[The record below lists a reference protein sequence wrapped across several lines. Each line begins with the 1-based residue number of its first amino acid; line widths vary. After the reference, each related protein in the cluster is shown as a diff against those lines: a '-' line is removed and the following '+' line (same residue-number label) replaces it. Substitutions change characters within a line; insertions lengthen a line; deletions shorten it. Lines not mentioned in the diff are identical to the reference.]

1 MWFYLAPLIRR
12 YHRWVAYA
20 TTVAILAPLLPFGYW
35 LLHRGAPHTIYSVPT
50 CEPILAPHPPF
61 PQIRSDLLGVKVRT
75 LEELFPN
82 FSQEIFYLGKNSR
95 PNQVGAEEIWL
106 GWGKEAKRFCAY
118 SSLPFYCCYDA
129 DKKLKL
135 CDLADAVFECSIK
148 ERELK
153 VCFVSSKEVQKTFF
167 LVEKK
172 GLIDG
177 DQLRVVKEE
186 VLRWKYLG
194 PDQIKEHFFKN
205 SNKIQP
211 RIFDPVHQRLYVLA
225 QNDLFYIKDGVV
237 KFVTKKETAKD
248 HVLCKLQTV
257 QDFGVQITLWDT
269 QGIQCETVHLP
280 LEKGERLGAKV
291 QTLIQS
297 SKPFGYQTIWL
308 KKPLRIAFCVGEWL
322 MEENGQWVRPQKE
335 RLDDALEGRLKA
347 NLIFFSSLK
356 KEKGKWLVEWDVFDS
371 LHVQKETIRVTLDSK
386 VPSTVLSGAKPAAKM
401 EQKEIKKDL
410 PPPMGGAVN
419 PMLDDFDDDDLE
431 DF

>member
-12 YHRWVAYA
+12 YHRWMAYA
-20 TTVAILAPLLPFGYW
+20 TTVTILAPIVPFSYW
-35 LLHRGAPHTIYSVPT
+35 LYQKSTSETPYSIPT
-50 CEPILAPHPPF
+50 CDPVIAPHPQF
-61 PQIRSDLLGVKVRT
+61 PELRSDWLGVKVRT

-82 FSQEIFYLGKNSR
+82 FSQEVFYLGKNTR
-95 PNQVGAEEIWL
+95 PDQAGAEEIWL
-106 GWGKEAKRFCAY
+106 GWGKEAKRFCVR
-118 SSLPFYCCYDA
+118 SSLPFYCCYDSEQ
-129 DKKLKL
+129 KLKIS
-135 CDLADAVFECSIK
+135 DLADAVYECSVK
-148 ERELK
+148 DRELK
-153 VCFVSSKEVQKTFF
+153 VSFISSKEVQKTFF

-172 GLIDG
+172 GVTDW
-177 DQLRVVKEE
+177 DQLRIVKEE

-194 PDQIKEHFFKN
+194 PDQIKEHFLKS
-205 SNKIQP
+205 SNKAQP
-211 RIFDPVHQRLYVLA
+211 RIFDPIHQRLYVLA

-237 KFVTKKETAKD
+237 KFVTKKETAKG

-269 QGIQCETVHLP
+269 QGIHSETVHLP
-280 LEKGERLGAKV
+280 LEKGEKLGAKT
-291 QTLIQS
+291 QALIQS

-308 KKPLRIAFCVGEWL
+308 KRPLRMAFSVGEWL
-322 MEENGQWVRPQKE
+322 IEENGQWVRPGKE
-335 RLDDALEGRLKA
+335 RLEDAIDGRLKA

-371 LHVQKETIRVTLDSK
+371 LHVQKESIRVTLDSK
-386 VPSTVLSGAKPAAKM
+386 VPLTVIQGAKPVDKM